1 MPSPTPSPPSPASSS
16 PPSACKLLA
25 SGQLHVSK
33 RASKIVADRFLMRRT
48 KSYMPLFAGCASITM
63 LAGLYFNA
71 VADVRP

>member
-16 PPSACKLLA
+16 PPSACKFLA
-25 SGQLHVSK
+25 LRLHLSK

>member
-1 MPSPTPSPPSPASSS
+1 
-16 PPSACKLLA
+16 LLA
-25 SGQLHVSK
+25 SGQLHLSK